1 MNKKYIDLTLT
12 IEFFSPFN
20 IGSGFGVAGLVDSKS
35 VKDNNDIAYIPAT
48 SLKGKIKS
56 EFKKIMLT
64 INSSN
69 ICNNFINKNTEI
81 CKYEKIND
89 ACVICRFFGSE
100 FYEGSLI
107 FNDAKIDEN
116 ISEFFTKINTD
127 RIVDNSQSKIRIG
140 IKLDR
145 VLKTAEETALFNFET
160 INPSNIFKS
169 RIYGHIWFT
178 DEEYIFFIK
187 SIESIT
193 HFGGKKA
200 RGLGRCSIKVEE
212 ALNE

>member
-1 MNKKYIDLTLT
+1 MNKRYIDLTLT
-12 IEFFSPFN
+12 IEFCSPFN
-20 IGSGFGVAGLVDSKS
+20 IGSGFGAAGLVDSKS

-56 EFKKIMLT
+56 EFKKNMLT

-69 ICNNFINKNTEI
+69 ICNNFVNKNTEI
-81 CKYEKIND
+81 CKFEKIND

-107 FNDAKIDEN
+107 FGDAKIDEN
-116 ISEFFTKINTD
+116 ISEFFTKIQTD
-127 RIVDNSQSKIRIG
+127 RIVDNSQSEVRMG
-140 IKLDR
+140 IKLNR

-169 RIYGHIWFT
+169 RIYGHVYLT
-178 DEEYIFFIK
+178 GEEYIFFIK
-187 SIESIT
+187 TIESIT
-193 HFGGKKA
+193 HLGGNKA
-200 RGLGRCSIKVEE
+200 RGLGKCSIKIKGDNSE
-212 ALNE
+212 